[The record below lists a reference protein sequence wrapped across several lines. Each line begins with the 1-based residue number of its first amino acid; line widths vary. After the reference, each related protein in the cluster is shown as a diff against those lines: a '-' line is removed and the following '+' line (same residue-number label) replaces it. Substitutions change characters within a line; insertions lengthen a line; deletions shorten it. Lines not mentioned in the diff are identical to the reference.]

1 MHAPSV
7 ESLTCFWGAT
17 DADSSCT
24 LVFAASKI
32 CLRQEAAIPMT
43 ADELRE
49 FLAERGIGY
58 NLEEIRNGQLF
69 RCDDGEIFIV
79 YNTGTVVCQGKPTE
93 LSKAVEE
100 RKKQAKASPARA
112 TAKAAMPKVKEAP
125 ASTAVAAKPVF
136 IVYGHDTA
144 AREGLELLLHKMEL
158 EPIVLEDLPADG
170 DTIIEKL
177 ERYLGEHGDV
187 GFACVLLTP
196 DDEGHEA
203 GKASQKK
210 YRARQNV
217 ILELGMV
224 LARLGRRRVL
234 ILIKES
240 VEQPSDIA
248 GLIYRRFR
256 ERIDELKG
264 TLFKDLQEA
273 GYKSSSK
280 GL

>member
-1 MHAPSV
+1 M
-7 ESLTCFWGAT
+7 
-17 DADSSCT
+17 
-24 LVFAASKI
+24 
-32 CLRQEAAIPMT
+32 
-43 ADELRE
+43 
-49 FLAERGIGY
+49 
-58 NLEEIRNGQLF
+58 N
-69 RCDDGEIFIV
+69 
-79 YNTGTVVCQGKPTE
+79 
-93 LSKAVEE
+93 
-100 RKKQAKASPARA
+100 
-112 TAKAAMPKVKEAP
+112 
-125 ASTAVAAKPVF
+125 
-136 IVYGHDTA
+136 
-144 AREGLELLLHKMEL
+144 L
-158 EPIVLEDLPADG
+158 EPIVLENLPADG

-196 DDEGHEA
+196 MMRVMRREA
-203 GKASQKK
+203 GQKM

-248 GLIYRRFR
+248 GLDLPAFK
-256 ERIDELKG
+256 ERVDELKG

-273 GYKSSSK
+273 GYKPDPK